1 VHHTFP
7 VISSLRV
14 SLHPIFIVVVM
25 KYSFA
30 PICILAAATQA
41 MAATVTVSYDM
52 TYDVASTSLNEV
64 ACSDGANGLESKGYT
79 TFGRYGSLALC
90 IKGVTNM

>member
-1 VHHTFP
+1 
-7 VISSLRV
+7 
-14 SLHPIFIVVVM
+14 M

-30 PICILAAATQA
+30 PIWFLAAATQV

-90 IKGVTNM
+90 IKRLANM

>member
-1 VHHTFP
+1 
-7 VISSLRV
+7 
-14 SLHPIFIVVVM
+14 M

-30 PICILAAATQA
+30 PICILAAATQV
-41 MAATVTVSYDM
+41 MAAIVTVSYDM

-79 TFGRYGSLALC
+79 TFGRYASLALC
-90 IKGVTNM
+90 AKGMANMRTQSA